1 MKNIQHQGLVPIIR
15 ARKNLKTH
23 PVRELKKDFYFNT
36 DFIPNEWSDEL
47 FLKIYSFR
55 PMIEQGN
62 SYNNTYYNALRMN
75 TRGMEAAIKLRSLI
89 YILELL
95 KALTAYKLGR
105 PDLIMKPTA
114 FENSRHTNFQLMLP
128 VMARDSG
135 FIFFNSKE
143 ELNRLIK
150 NRYGL

>member
-1 MKNIQHQGLVPIIR
+1 M
-15 ARKNLKTH
+15 
-23 PVRELKKDFYFNT
+23 
-36 DFIPNEWSDEL
+36 
-47 FLKIYSFR
+47 
-55 PMIEQGN
+55 N
-62 SYNNTYYNALRMN
+62 S
-75 TRGMEAAIKLRSLI
+75 RGMEAAIKLRSLI

-105 PDLIMKPTA
+105 PDLIMKPTT
-114 FENSRHTNFQLMLP
+114 FENSRHANFQLMLP

-150 NRYGL
+150 NRYEL